1 MSNIADELS
10 REVEKITG
18 LSKNHA
24 LAINFISSLNSTT
37 FSELVK
43 RMHLNRATMV
53 RILNQLEDQGMIIRT
68 RSTLDRRVVKIELAD
83 KAKRVRQVLRSSSYD
98 NMSNSFNSV
107 EIQQLTEMIRV
118 LKEITSAID
127 SEIASPST

>member
-1 MSNIADELS
+1 
-10 REVEKITG
+10 
-18 LSKNHA
+18 
-24 LAINFISSLNSTT
+24 
-37 FSELVK
+37 
-43 RMHLNRATMV
+43 MV